1 MNLYICI
8 QHNHHIDMKAFIR
21 VLAAV
26 LCLVI
31 AGGCATLRPVSVD
44 QTSSMSN
51 YQYIYITPTGGVNS
65 TSGTVWGGGN
75 IGVYGAS
82 ETRSANP
89 ADLIS
94 GYMLKKGFTRL
105 PELVP
110 ELKDKTLIVN
120 YGESGSRPVFLG
132 TATEITIQFL
142 SASTLKPVCIC
153 SGEGFGDT
161 EADDI
166 RQAITRCLDSVF
178 ERSSMFDKAMSE

>member
-1 MNLYICI
+1 MNLYICN

-94 GYMLKKGFTRL
+94 GYMQNR
-105 PELVP
+105 EL
-110 ELKDKTLIVN
+110 I
-120 YGESGSRPVFLG
+120 
-132 TATEITIQFL
+132 
-142 SASTLKPVCIC
+142 
-153 SGEGFGDT
+153 FG
-161 EADDI
+161 
-166 RQAITRCLDSVF
+166 
-178 ERSSMFDKAMSE
+178 

>member
-1 MNLYICI
+1 MKFYNSLLVVICSI
-8 QHNHHIDMKAFIR
+8 LMS
-21 VLAAV
+21 
-26 LCLVI
+26 
-31 AGGCATLRPVSVD
+31 GCAMLRPVSVD
-44 QTSSMSN
+44 QTSSLSN

-65 TSGTVWGGGN
+65 TSGAVWGGGS
-75 IGVYGAS
+75 IGVYGTS

-94 GYMLKKGFTRL
+94 GYMLKKGYTRL

-110 ELKDKTLIVN
+110 EFKDKTLIVN

-142 SASTLKPVCIC
+142 SASTLKQVCIC

-178 ERSSMFDKAMSE
+178 ERSAMFDKALNQ